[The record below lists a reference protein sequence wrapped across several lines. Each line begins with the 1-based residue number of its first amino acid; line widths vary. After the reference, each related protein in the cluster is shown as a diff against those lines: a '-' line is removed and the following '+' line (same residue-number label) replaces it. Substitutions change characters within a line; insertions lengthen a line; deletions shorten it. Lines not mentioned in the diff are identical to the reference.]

1 MSTKHVVHEG
11 TSAAWHH
18 WDRLPPGASLAAT
31 DPAIAHLLD
40 EETQRQSDGLELIA
54 SENFVSPAVM
64 EAMGSPL
71 TNKYAEG
78 LPGKRYYGGC
88 EVVDQIEQ
96 LAIDRVKQ
104 LFGAEHANVQPHSG
118 ASANAAVFLAFL
130 KPGDTFLGMDLS
142 QGGHLPHGS
151 PVNFSGLLYKAVSYG
166 VTDEGLID
174 YDAMRAA
181 ARAHKPKMII
191 AGYSAYS
198 RHIDWQAFADIAKE
212 VGAIFF
218 VDMAHF
224 AGLAAT
230 GMYPSPV
237 PFADVVSST
246 THKTL
251 RGPRGGIILCK
262 EPFAKAI
269 DKAMFPGMQGG
280 PLEHVIA
287 AKAVAFHEAMQPAFT
302 SYCRQVVDNART
314 LAAALASR
322 GYQIVSGGT
331 DNHLMLVDL
340 RSKGLTGKVAEKV
353 LDQASITVNKNTVP
367 KETQSPFVTSGI
379 RIGTPAVT
387 TRGMGASAMER
398 IAVLIDRVLS
408 SPEDTNVIDATRIEV
423 KALADE
429 FPLYRS
435 VSRN

>member
-1 MSTKHVVHEG
+1 MSGGASVNW
-11 TSAAWHH
+11 SQ
-18 WDRLPPGASLAAT
+18 WDRLPPGDALSQA
-31 DPAIAHLLD
+31 DPVIAHLID

-64 EAMGSPL
+64 EAVGSTL

-88 EVVDQIEQ
+88 DVVDKIEQ
-96 LAIDRVKQ
+96 LAIDRLKQ

-142 QGGHLPHGS
+142 QGGHLTHGS

-166 VTDEGLID
+166 VTEDGIID
-174 YDAMRAA
+174 YEQMRAQ
-181 ARAHKPKMII
+181 AREHKPKMII

-198 RHIDWQAFADIAKE
+198 RTIDWQAFADVAKE
-212 VGAIFF
+212 VGAIFL

-230 GMYPSPV
+230 GVYPSPV
-237 PFADVVSST
+237 PFADVVTST

-262 EPFAKAI
+262 AEHAKAI

-287 AKAVAFHEAMQPAFT
+287 GKAVAFHEALQPSFT
-302 SYCRQVVDNART
+302 VYCRQVLDNAQV
-314 LAAALASR
+314 LATALMDR
-322 GYQIVSGGT
+322 GYHIVSGGT
-331 DNHLMLVDL
+331 DNHLMLIDL

-353 LDQASITVNKNTVP
+353 LDEAGITVNKNTVP

-387 TRGMGASAMER
+387 TRGMGADAMRE
-398 IAVLIDRVLS
+398 IAALIDLVLS
-408 SPEDTNVIDATRIEV
+408 APDDHDTIAAVKVDV
-423 KALADE
+423 KALADAY
-429 FPLYRS
+429 PLYRA
-435 VSRN
+435 VAPV

>member
-1 MSTKHVVHEG
+1 VSTEY
-11 TSAAWHH
+11 TSAASTSWHL
-18 WDRLPPGASLAAT
+18 WDRTPPGDALLHADPEIAAL
-31 DPAIAHLLD
+31 IE
-40 EETQRQSDGLELIA
+40 EETQRQNEGIELIA

-88 EVVDQIEQ
+88 EVVDKVEQ

-104 LFGAEHANVQPHSG
+104 LFGADHANVQAHSG

-142 QGGHLPHGS
+142 QGGHLTHGS

-166 VTDEGLID
+166 VTGDGIID
-174 YDAMRAA
+174 YEQMRAQ
-181 ARAHKPKMII
+181 AREHRPKMII

-198 RHIDWQAFADIAKE
+198 RTIDWQAFADVAKE
-212 VGAIFF
+212 VGALFM

-230 GMYPSPV
+230 GVYPSPV
-237 PFADVVSST
+237 PFADVVTST

-262 EPFAKAI
+262 AEHAKAV

-287 AKAVAFHEAMQPAFT
+287 AKAVAFHEALQPSFT
-302 SYCRQVVDNART
+302 QYCRQVVTNAKV
-314 LAAALASR
+314 LAAALGAR
-322 GYQIVSGGT
+322 GFDIVSGGT

-340 RSKGLTGKVAEKV
+340 RNRGLTGKVAEKV
-353 LDQASITVNKNTVP
+353 LDLAGITVNKNTVP

-387 TRGMGASAMER
+387 TRGMDAAAMEQ
-398 IAVLIDRVLS
+398 IASLIDRVLLA
-408 SPEDTNVIDATRIEV
+408 PEDETAIRAVRTDV
-423 KALADE
+423 KALADS

-435 VSRN
+435 VARV

>member
-1 MSTKHVVHEG
+1 MSDG
-11 TSAAWHH
+11 ASAHWSQ
-18 WDRLPPGASLAAT
+18 WDRLPPGDALSQA
-31 DPAIAHLLD
+31 DPEIAHLID

-64 EAMGSPL
+64 EAVGSTL

-88 EVVDQIEQ
+88 EVVDKVEQ
-96 LAIDRVKQ
+96 LAIDRLKQ

-142 QGGHLPHGS
+142 QGGHLTHGS
-151 PVNFSGLLYKAVSYG
+151 PVNFSGLLYHAVSYG
-166 VTDEGLID
+166 VTEDGIID
-174 YDAMRAA
+174 YEQMRAQ
-181 ARAHKPKMII
+181 AREHKPKMII

-198 RHIDWQAFADIAKE
+198 RTIDWQAFADVAKE
-212 VGAIFF
+212 VGAIFM

-230 GMYPSPV
+230 GVYPSPV
-237 PFADVVSST
+237 PFADVVTST

-262 EPFAKAI
+262 AEHAKAI

-287 AKAVAFHEAMQPAFT
+287 GKAVAFHEALQPSFT
-302 SYCRQVVDNART
+302 AYCRQVVENAHV
-314 LAAALASR
+314 LATAMMER
-322 GYQIVSGGT
+322 GYHIVSGGT

-353 LDQASITVNKNTVP
+353 LDEAGITVNKNTVP

-387 TRGMGASAMER
+387 TRGMGADAMRE
-398 IAVLIDRVLS
+398 IAALIDRVLS
-408 SPEDTNVIDATRIEV
+408 APEDRDTIAAVKADV
-423 KALADE
+423 KALADAY
-429 FPLYRS
+429 PLYRS
-435 VSRN
+435 VARV